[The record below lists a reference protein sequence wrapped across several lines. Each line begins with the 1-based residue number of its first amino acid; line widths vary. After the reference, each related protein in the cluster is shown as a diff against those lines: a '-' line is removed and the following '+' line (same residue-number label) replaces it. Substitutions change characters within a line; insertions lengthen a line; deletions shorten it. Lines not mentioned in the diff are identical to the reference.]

1 MQKNKI
7 KSLIH
12 FHFIVFIFGF
22 TAILGSLISIS
33 SLSLVWYR
41 MLIAVMCLLIILPLL
56 KKKLII
62 PKSLFFKLLFCGI
75 LISLHWV
82 FFFKAIKASN
92 VSITLSILSLGAFM
106 TSFLEPLFYKKKII
120 FYEVFLGLLV
130 VLGTAIIFK
139 TQFKYIEGIIYSL
152 ISVIFSVL
160 FTLINGKLV
169 GQASSYTISLYELLG
184 GFITLSFILILSN
197 DFNTELFVLKNND
210 FLWLLILGTIC
221 TAYAFVVS
229 VDVMKHLSPYSLML
243 SINME
248 PIYGILLAS
257 LFLNESKNMSCQFY
271 IGFSF
276 IFLAVILNG
285 ILKIRQKQK

>member
-120 FYEVFLGLLV
+120 LYEVFLGLLV

-139 TQFKYIEGIIYSL
+139 TQFKYMEGIIYSL

-257 LFLNESKNMSCQFY
+257 LFLNESKNMSYQFY
-271 IGFSF
+271 MGFSF

-285 ILKIRQKQK
+285 ILKIRQK

>member
-139 TQFKYIEGIIYSL
+139 TQFKYMEGIIYSL

-257 LFLNESKNMSCQFY
+257 LFLNESKNMSYQFY
-271 IGFSF
+271 MGFSF

-285 ILKIRQKQK
+285 ILKIRQK

>member
-1 MQKNKI
+1 MQKNKFR
-7 KSLIH
+7 SLIH

-41 MLIAVMCLLIILPLL
+41 MLIAVICLLIILPLL

-62 PKSLFFKLLFCGI
+62 SKSLFFKLLLCGI

-82 FFFKAIKASN
+82 FFFKAIKSSN

-139 TQFKYIEGIIYSL
+139 TQFKYMEGIIYSL

-257 LFLNESKNMSCQFY
+257 LFLNESKNMSYQFY
-271 IGFSF
+271 VGFSF

-285 ILKIRQKQK
+285 ILKIRQK

>member
-1 MQKNKI
+1 MQKNKFR
-7 KSLIH
+7 SLIH

-257 LFLNESKNMSCQFY
+257 LFLNESKNMSYQFY
-271 IGFSF
+271 VGFSF

-285 ILKIRQKQK
+285 ILKIRQK

>member
-41 MLIAVMCLLIILPLL
+41 MLIAVICLLIILPLL

-62 PKSLFFKLLFCGI
+62 SKSLFFKLLFCGI

-120 FYEVFLGLLV
+120 FYEVFLGFLV
-130 VLGTAIIFK
+130 VLGTSIIFK
-139 TQFKYIEGIIYSL
+139 TQFKYMEGIIYSL

-248 PIYGILLAS
+248 PIYGILLAG
-257 LFLNESKNMSCQFY
+257 LFLNESKNMSYQFY
-271 IGFSF
+271 MGFSF

>member
-82 FFFKAIKASN
+82 FFFKAIKSSN

-139 TQFKYIEGIIYSL
+139 TQFKYMEGIIYSL

-257 LFLNESKNMSCQFY
+257 LFLNESKNMSYQFY
-271 IGFSF
+271 VGFSF

-285 ILKIRQKQK
+285 ILKIRQK

>member
-62 PKSLFFKLLFCGI
+62 SKSLFFKLLFCGI

-82 FFFKAIKASN
+82 FFFKAIKVSN

-139 TQFKYIEGIIYSL
+139 TQFKYMEGIIYSL

-257 LFLNESKNMSCQFY
+257 LFLNESKNMSYQFY
-271 IGFSF
+271 MGFSF

-285 ILKIRQKQK
+285 ILKIRQK

>member
-62 PKSLFFKLLFCGI
+62 SKSLFFKLLFCGI

-139 TQFKYIEGIIYSL
+139 TQFKYMEGIIYSL

-257 LFLNESKNMSCQFY
+257 LFLNESKNMSYQFY
-271 IGFSF
+271 MGFSF

-285 ILKIRQKQK
+285 ILKIRQK

>member
-184 GFITLSFILILSN
+184 GFIALSFILILSN
-197 DFNTELFVLKNND
+197 DFSTELFTLKNND

-257 LFLNESKNMSCQFY
+257 LFLNESKNMSYQFY
-271 IGFSF
+271 VGFSF

-285 ILKIRQKQK
+285 ILKIRQK

>member
-1 MQKNKI
+1 
-7 KSLIH
+7 
-12 FHFIVFIFGF
+12 
-22 TAILGSLISIS
+22 
-33 SLSLVWYR
+33 
-41 MLIAVMCLLIILPLL
+41 
-56 KKKLII
+56 
-62 PKSLFFKLLFCGI
+62 
-75 LISLHWV
+75 V

-92 VSITLSILSLGAFM
+92 VSITLSILSLGAFI

-139 TQFKYIEGIIYSL
+139 TQFKYMEGIIYSL

-184 GFITLSFILILSN
+184 GFFTLSFILILSN

-257 LFLNESKNMSCQFY
+257 LFLNESKNMSYQFY
-271 IGFSF
+271 MGFSF

-285 ILKIRQKQK
+285 ILKIRQK

>member
-139 TQFKYIEGIIYSL
+139 TQFKYMEGIIYSL

-248 PIYGILLAS
+248 PIYGILLAG
-257 LFLNESKNMSCQFY
+257 LFLNESKNMSYQFY
-271 IGFSF
+271 LGFSF

-285 ILKIRQKQK
+285 ILKIRQK

>member
-139 TQFKYIEGIIYSL
+139 TQFKYMEGIIYSL

-248 PIYGILLAS
+248 PIYGILLAG
-257 LFLNESKNMSCQFY
+257 LFLNESKNMSYQFY
-271 IGFSF
+271 VGFSF

-285 ILKIRQKQK
+285 ILKIRQK

>member
-82 FFFKAIKASN
+82 FFFKAIKSSN

-106 TSFLEPLFYKKKII
+106 TSFLEPMFYKKKII
-120 FYEVFLGLLV
+120 LYEVFLGLLV

-139 TQFKYIEGIIYSL
+139 TQFKYMEGIIYSL

-257 LFLNESKNMSCQFY
+257 LFLNESKNMSYQFY
-271 IGFSF
+271 VGFSF

-285 ILKIRQKQK
+285 ILKIRQK

>member
-1 MQKNKI
+1 MQKNKFR
-7 KSLIH
+7 SLIH

-41 MLIAVMCLLIILPLL
+41 MLIAVICLLIILPLL

-62 PKSLFFKLLFCGI
+62 SKSLFFKLLFCGI

-82 FFFKAIKASN
+82 FFFKAIKSSN

-139 TQFKYIEGIIYSL
+139 TQFKYMEGIIYSL

-197 DFNTELFVLKNND
+197 DFNAELFILKNND

-248 PIYGILLAS
+248 PVYGILLAS
-257 LFLNESKNMSCQFY
+257 LFLNESKNMSYQFY
-271 IGFSF
+271 LGFSF
-276 IFLAVILNG
+276 IFLAVVLNG
-285 ILKIRQKQK
+285 ILKIRQKYK

>member
-1 MQKNKI
+1 MQKNKFI
-7 KSLIH
+7 SLIH

-41 MLIAVMCLLIILPLL
+41 MLIAVICLLIILPLL

-257 LFLNESKNMSCQFY
+257 LFLNESKNMSYQFY

-285 ILKIRQKQK
+285 ILKIRQK

>member
-120 FYEVFLGLLV
+120 LYQVLLGLLV

-139 TQFKYIEGIIYSL
+139 TQFKYMEGIIYSL

-248 PIYGILLAS
+248 PIYGILLSS
-257 LFLNESKNMSCQFY
+257 LFLNESKNLSYQF
-271 IGFSF
+271 F
-276 IFLAVILNG
+276 
-285 ILKIRQKQK
+285 

>member
-82 FFFKAIKASN
+82 FFFKAIKSSN

-139 TQFKYIEGIIYSL
+139 TQFKYMEGIIYSL

-257 LFLNESKNMSCQFY
+257 LFLNESKNMSYQFY

-285 ILKIRQKQK
+285 ILKIRQK

>member
-120 FYEVFLGLLV
+120 LYEVFLGLLV

-139 TQFKYIEGIIYSL
+139 TQFKYVEGIIYSL

-248 PIYGILLAS
+248 PVYGILLAS
-257 LFLNESKNMSCQFY
+257 LFLNESKNMSYQFY
-271 IGFSF
+271 LGFSF
-276 IFLAVILNG
+276 IFLAVVLNG
-285 ILKIRQKQK
+285 ILKIRQKYK